1 MIDFIEKLKFLC
13 QAVVWESLT
22 VNKVSL
28 KGFKYF
34 KRFRQTEL
42 DWHFLSHFHSVSPK
56 VETVRNKIA
65 FPLNIGK
72 KVCYNC
78 EDWLDFYSNCLRK

>member
-1 MIDFIEKLKFLC
+1 MTGFYKELKCLYP
-13 QAVVWESLT
+13 AVVWESLT

-78 EDWLDFYSNCLRK
+78 EDWLDSTVKCLQK

>member
-1 MIDFIEKLKFLC
+1 MP
-13 QAVVWESLT
+13 
-22 VNKVSL
+22 L

-72 KVCYNC
+72 KVCFTISKLVEFLCFSY
-78 EDWLDFYSNCLRK
+78 DINCLEIDPVDA